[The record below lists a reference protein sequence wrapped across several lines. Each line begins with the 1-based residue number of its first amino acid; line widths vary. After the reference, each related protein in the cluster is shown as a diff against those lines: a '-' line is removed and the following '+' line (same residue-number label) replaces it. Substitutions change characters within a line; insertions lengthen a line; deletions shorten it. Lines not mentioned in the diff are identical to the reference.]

1 MRHIGNVWPRASS
14 ALAALFTA
22 LVLAL
27 LLGAC
32 SGSAPPED
40 VVDAYF
46 SETKRGDVRQALAT
60 WELSALGPAPV
71 DLDPGQQSIRL
82 DARRELAEALTEA
95 LSMAGDNLRWERSGL
110 VLYDIRDGVA
120 SVTDDLD
127 EANVATVQVNLAVD
141 AAMSLPWRSSWPSR
155 LEERRRRWRVTGLDK
170 GLPVLEGFHELRGSA
185 TPAHG
190 PLARCRCKR

>member
-1 MRHIGNVWPRASS
+1 MRHIGNDWPRASS
-14 ALAALFTA
+14 APAAFFTA
-22 LVLAL
+22 LGLAL

-46 SETKRGDVRQALAT
+46 SETKRGDVRQALEM

-82 DARRELAEALTEA
+82 DARRELAEALTDA
-95 LSMAGDNLRWERSGL
+95 LSMAGDNLGWERRSF

-127 EANVATVQVNLAVD
+127 EANVATVQVNLAVERSD
-141 AAMSLPWRSSWPSR
+141 VPALEEQLAFTLWRSADGV
-155 LEERRRRWRVTGLDK
+155 WRVTGLDK
-170 GLPVLEGFHELRGSA
+170 GLPVLEGFLNELRSM
-185 TPAHG
+185 
-190 PLARCRCKR
+190 R

>member
-1 MRHIGNVWPRASS
+1 MKRIGNGWRPSSS
-14 ALAALFTA
+14 APTALLTA
-22 LVLAL
+22 LVLAI

-46 SETKRGDVRQALAT
+46 SETKRGDVRQALEM

-82 DARRELAEALTEA
+82 ESRRELAEALTEA

-127 EANVATVQVNLAVD
+127 EANVATVQVDLSMERSDGPALEEELAIT
-141 AAMSLPWRSSWPSR
+141 LWRSADGG
-155 LEERRRRWRVTGLDK
+155 WRVTGLDK
-170 GLPVLEGFHELRGSA
+170 GLPVLEDFLKELRGS
-185 TPAHG
+185 G
-190 PLARCRCKR
+190 

>member
-1 MRHIGNVWPRASS
+1 MRTSEGTTRRIGTDLRPASLRPIFLFATL
-14 ALAALFTA
+14 ALA
-22 LVLAL
+22 LA
-27 LLGAC
+27 LGAC
-32 SGSAPPED
+32 GSSAPPED

-46 SETKRGDVRQALAT
+46 SETKRGDVRQALAM

-127 EANVATVQVNLAVD
+127 EANVATVQVNLAVECSD
-141 AAMSLPWRSSWPSR
+141 GPA
-155 LEERRRRWRVTGLDK
+155 LEEHLAFTLWKSTDGGWRVTGLDK
-170 GLPVLEGFHELRGSA
+170 GLPVLEDFLSELRSM
-185 TPAHG
+185 
-190 PLARCRCKR
+190 R

>member
-1 MRHIGNVWPRASS
+1 MKRIGNGWRRASLVTLAFLP
-14 ALAALFTA
+14 ALA
-22 LVLAL
+22 LAL

-46 SETKRGDVRQALAT
+46 SETKRGDVRQALEM

-82 DARRELAEALTEA
+82 DARRELAETLTEA

-110 VLYDIRDGVA
+110 VLYDIRDGIA

-127 EANVATVQVNLAVD
+127 EANVATVQINLAVEHSD
-141 AAMSLPWRSSWPSR
+141 GPALEEELALTLWRSADGG
-155 LEERRRRWRVTGLDK
+155 WRVTGLDK
-170 GLPVLEGFHELRGSA
+170 GRPVLEDFLSELRG
-185 TPAHG
+185 
-190 PLARCRCKR
+190 

>member
-14 ALAALFTA
+14 APAALFTA

-46 SETKRGDVRQALAT
+46 SETKRGDVRQALEM

-82 DARRELAEALTEA
+82 DARRELAEALTDA
-95 LSMAGDNLRWERSGL
+95 LSMAGDNLGWERRSF

-127 EANVATVQVNLAVD
+127 EANVATVQVNLAVERSD
-141 AAMSLPWRSSWPSR
+141 VPALEEQLAFTLWRSADGV
-155 LEERRRRWRVTGLDK
+155 WRVTGLDK
-170 GLPVLEGFHELRGSA
+170 GLPVLEGFLNELRGS
-185 TPAHG
+185 
-190 PLARCRCKR
+190 L

>member
-1 MRHIGNVWPRASS
+1 MKLTGNVWPRASLVPLALLP
-14 ALAALFTA
+14 ALA
-22 LVLAL
+22 LAL

-32 SGSAPPED
+32 SGSAPPEG

-46 SETKRGDVRQALAT
+46 SETKRGDVRQALAM

-110 VLYDIRDGVA
+110 VLYDVRDGVA

-127 EANVATVQVNLAVD
+127 EANVATVQVNLAVE
-141 AAMSLPWRSSWPSR
+141 RSDGPA
-155 LEERRRRWRVTGLDK
+155 LEEHLAFTLWKSADGGWRVTGLDK
-170 GLPVLEGFHELRGSA
+170 GLPVLEDFLNELRSM
-185 TPAHG
+185 
-190 PLARCRCKR
+190 R

>member
-1 MRHIGNVWPRASS
+1 MRLIGNDWPRASLVT
-14 ALAALFTA
+14 LAFLTA

-40 VVDAYF
+40 IVDAYF
-46 SETKRGDVRQALAT
+46 SETKRGDVRQALEM

-82 DARRELAEALTEA
+82 DARRELAETLTDA
-95 LSMAGDNLRWERSGL
+95 LSTARDNLRWERSGL
-110 VLYDIRDGVA
+110 LLYDIRDGVA

-127 EANVATVQVNLAVD
+127 EANVATVQVDLSMERSDGPALEEELAIT
-141 AAMSLPWRSSWPSR
+141 LWRSADGG
-155 LEERRRRWRVTGLDK
+155 WRVTGLDK
-170 GLPVLEGFHELRGSA
+170 GLPVLEDFLSELRG
-185 TPAHG
+185 
-190 PLARCRCKR
+190 

>member
-1 MRHIGNVWPRASS
+1 MKLTGNVWPRASLVPLALLP
-14 ALAALFTA
+14 ALA
-22 LVLAL
+22 LAL

-32 SGSAPPED
+32 GSSAPPED

-46 SETKRGDVRQALAT
+46 SETKRGDVRQALEM

-71 DLDPGQQSIRL
+71 DLDPAQQSIRL

-110 VLYDIRDGVA
+110 VIYDIRDGVA

-141 AAMSLPWRSSWPSR
+141 RSDVPA
-155 LEERRRRWRVTGLDK
+155 LEEQLAFTLWKSADGGWRVTGLDK
-170 GLPVLEGFHELRGSA
+170 GLPVLEDFLNELRS
-185 TPAHG
+185 
-190 PLARCRCKR
+190 KRLLEALID

>member
-1 MRHIGNVWPRASS
+1 MRHIGNDLRPASLRPLFLF
-14 ALAALFTA
+14 ATLA
-22 LVLAL
+22 LAL
-27 LLGAC
+27 LLAGCAA
-32 SGSAPPED
+32 STPPEE

-46 SETKRGDVRQALAT
+46 SETKRGDVRTALES

-127 EANVATVQVNLAVD
+127 EANVATVQVNLAVECSD
-141 AAMSLPWRSSWPSR
+141 GPA
-155 LEERRRRWRVTGLDK
+155 LEEHLAFTLWKSTDGGWRVTGLDK
-170 GLPVLEGFHELRGSA
+170 GLPVLEGFLNELRGS
-185 TPAHG
+185 
-190 PLARCRCKR
+190 L

>member
-1 MRHIGNVWPRASS
+1 MKLTGNVWPRASLVPL
-14 ALAALFTA
+14 ALLPA

-46 SETKRGDVRQALAT
+46 SETKRGDVRQALEM
-60 WELSALGPAPV
+60 WELPALGPAPV

-82 DARRELAEALTEA
+82 ESRRELAEALTEA

-110 VLYDIRDGVA
+110 VIYDIRDGVA

-127 EANVATVQVNLAVD
+127 EANVATVQVNLAVE
-141 AAMSLPWRSSWPSR
+141 RSDGTA
-155 LEERRRRWRVTGLDK
+155 LEEQLAFTLWKSADGGWRVTGLDK
-170 GLPVLEGFHELRGSA
+170 GLPVLEDFLNELRSM
-185 TPAHG
+185 
-190 PLARCRCKR
+190 R

>member
-1 MRHIGNVWPRASS
+1 MRRIGNDWPRASS
-14 ALAALFTA
+14 APTTLLTA

-46 SETKRGDVRQALAT
+46 SETKRGDVRQALEM

-82 DARRELAEALTEA
+82 ESRRELAEALTEA

-127 EANVATVQVNLAVD
+127 EANVATVQVNLAVE
-141 AAMSLPWRSSWPSR
+141 RSDGPA
-155 LEERRRRWRVTGLDK
+155 LEEQLALTLWKSADGGWRVTGLDK
-170 GLPVLEGFHELRGSA
+170 GLPVLEGFLNELRSA
-185 TPAHG
+185 QMRFPTLQP
-190 PLARCRCKR
+190 

>member
-1 MRHIGNVWPRASS
+1 MRHIGNVWPRARLVPLALLP
-14 ALAALFTA
+14 ALA
-22 LVLAL
+22 LAL

-32 SGSAPPED
+32 GSSEAPED

-46 SETKRGDVRQALAT
+46 SETKRGDVRQALAM
-60 WELSALGPAPV
+60 WELSALGSAPV

-127 EANVATVQVNLAVD
+127 EANVATVQVNLSVE
-141 AAMSLPWRSSWPSR
+141 RSDGPS
-155 LEERRRRWRVTGLDK
+155 LEEQLAFTLWKSTDGGWRVTGLDK
-170 GLPVLEGFHELRGSA
+170 GLPVLEDFLNELRSM
-185 TPAHG
+185 
-190 PLARCRCKR
+190 R